1 MNDLEKHNLAIV
13 EALYAATSTGNWS
26 VAETYLTDDFFVTE
40 AAILPFGGVYRGR
53 GALRELYTK
62 VMGMMDVA
70 GLETTGKTAGGDLV
84 IYRLEFVLA
93 NPKGARAELTELFR
107 LRGDKVCEI
116 RPFYFDPTVVVEAV
130 KRKKA
135 NG

>member
-1 MNDLEKHNLAIV
+1 MNDLEKRNLATV
-13 EALYAATSTGNWS
+13 EALYAATSTGNWP

-40 AAILPFGGVYRGR
+40 SQVLPFAGVYRGR
-53 GALRELYTK
+53 GALKELYSK
-62 VMGMMDVA
+62 VMGMMDIA

-107 LRGDKVCEI
+107 LREGKVCEI
-116 RPFYFDPTVVVEAV
+116 RPFYFDPRVVADAVEW
-130 KRKKA
+130 KRA
-135 NG
+135 HG